1 MITRKVFRLMKEDIA
16 IGMAISRSI
25 AWFIIISTT
34 GSLRANDTTDI
45 HTADQ
50 AAKALEPL
58 VQVFPFAG
66 VISQTI
72 FVIGIIGVGLLA
84 IPVMAGDCGYILSDI
99 FVLSQ

>member
-45 HTADQ
+45 HTADGNGSVGIDND
-50 AAKALEPL
+50 AYLCLELMSCSNTLLLLHFDAVYVLYSIVMLSTIPL
-58 VQVFPFAG
+58 
-66 VISQTI
+66 S
-72 FVIGIIGVGLLA
+72 LW
-84 IPVMAGDCGYILSDI
+84 
-99 FVLSQ
+99 